1 MKILLIGPP
10 GSGKGTV
17 GEKLSK
23 KLHIPLVSVGEL
35 LRDIPETNTIKKT
48 VDEIMEKGELVPQ
61 EIVAQT
67 LMEETS
73 KESARNGFIFD
84 GWGRKMED
92 LRYFD
97 PDFDKVIYLK
107 ISPETSFKRISA
119 RRTCE
124 NCDAVYN
131 LISVPPKKDGVCD
144 YCGGKLVKRD
154 DESEETTKRRLNI
167 FDEETKETIEYF
179 RKNGKLVEI
188 DGEGTPEEVFDLAI
202 KAIRS

>member
-23 KLHIPLVSVGEL
+23 GLHIPLVSVGEL

-61 EIVAQT
+61 EIVAQI

-73 KESARNGFIFD
+73 KESTRNGFIFD

-144 YCGGKLVKRD
+144 YCGGNLVKRD

-188 DGEGTPEEVFDLAI
+188 DGEGTPEEVFNLAI
-202 KAIRS
+202 KAIRF

>member
-1 MKILLIGPP
+1 
-10 GSGKGTV
+10 
-17 GEKLSK
+17 
-23 KLHIPLVSVGEL
+23 
-35 LRDIPETNTIKKT
+35 
-48 VDEIMEKGELVPQ
+48 MEKGELVPQ
-61 EIVAQT
+61 EIVAQI

-73 KESARNGFIFD
+73 KESTRNGFIFD

-144 YCGGKLVKRD
+144 YCGGNLVKRD

-188 DGEGTPEEVFDLAI
+188 DGEGTPEEVFNLAI
-202 KAIRS
+202 KAIRF